1 MLLAAA
7 LLPAAAGAQ
16 SPDYETIWGGGMSFE
31 AFLEAADEQAEA
43 WQGNYEQAAPDAA
56 AVERARAIDGTGL
69 RLLVVAEDWCSDSVD
84 TVPHIARIAEAIP
97 GLQMR
102 LVDSRAGA
110 AVMEA
115 HRTPDDR
122 GATPTVVLLDPEGE
136 AIGVWV
142 ERPVELQNWF
152 LAHRDELRRRELMAQ
167 KHAWYVEDGGRSTVT
182 ELLDMMERA
191 GNGAPDEKPQARR

>member
-1 MLLAAA
+1 MLALALVPLAAT
-7 LLPAAAGAQ
+7 AQ
-16 SPDYETIWGGGMSFE
+16 APDYEAIWGGGMSFA
-31 AFLEAADEQAEA
+31 AFLEAADRQAED
-43 WQGNYEQAAPDAA
+43 WHGNYAQATPAA
-56 AVERARAIDGTGL
+56 TAIERARAIDGTGL

-102 LVDSRAGA
+102 LVDSGAGA

-122 GATPTVVLLDPEGE
+122 GATPTVVLLDREGQ

-142 ERPVELQNWF
+142 ERPVELQDWF

-167 KHAWYVEDGGRSTVT
+167 KHAWYVEDGGRSTVA
-182 ELLDMMERA
+182 ELLDMVEHARDR
-191 GNGAPDEKPQARR
+191 PRDEKPQPRR